1 MANDPAPPP
10 SLQELVGRYDADVAD
25 FRAGQ
30 ARIRLDVRGGET
42 WDAVVGRRRARL
54 ERADGARPDACL
66 TADEQTWARIA
77 DDVRGGMAAFRA
89 GKLTI
94 RDNLHV
100 GVGFL
105 AATSGITEPRR
116 LRFETLDT
124 DAGRISTAQAGGGP
138 TVIAIHGLGASKA
151 SFLPTL
157 EALADDFRVVAMDL
171 PGFGDSDKPLGA
183 PYHAP
188 FFARAVVALLDALGE
203 DRAHLIGNSL
213 GGRVAL
219 EVGLRY
225 PERVERLGLLAPS
238 LAWRRPRKWA
248 GPLRYVR
255 PELGLLPHTP
265 QRVVRAIVDS
275 VVPGASDGWTAAGI
289 DEFLR
294 AFLTP
299 RGRAAFYAT
308 ARQIYLEEPEGDKG
322 FWTRL
327 AGLEPD
333 ALFIWGRQD
342 RLVPIAFARHVSET
356 APGARHLELNCGHVP
371 QLERPAQTHR
381 ALIDFLGETT

>member
-1 MANDPAPPP
+1 MTTPPAPPQP
-10 SLQELVGRYDADVAD
+10 LQDLVGRYDADVAD
-25 FRAGQ
+25 FPAGRA
-30 ARIRLDVRGGET
+30 RVRLDVRDGQA
-42 WDAVVGRRRARL
+42 WDAVIARRRATL
-54 ERADGARPDACL
+54 ERANGSTPDACL
-66 TADEQTWARIA
+66 GADERTWAQIA

-89 GKLTI
+89 GRLTI
-94 RDNLHV
+94 RHNLHA

-105 AATSGITEPRR
+105 AATSGMTEPGR

-124 DAGRISTAQAGGGP
+124 DAGRISTAQAGSGP
-138 TVIAIHGLGASKA
+138 TVVTIHGLGASKA

-157 EALADDFRVVAMDL
+157 EALAGDFRVVAMDL

-183 PYHAP
+183 SYHAP

-219 EVGLRY
+219 EVGLRH
-225 PERVERLGLLAPS
+225 PDRVDRLGLLAPS
-238 LAWRRPRKWA
+238 LAWRRPRTWA
-248 GPLRYVR
+248 GPLRLVR

-265 QRVVRAIVDS
+265 QRVVRAIVDR
-275 VVPGASDGWTAAGI
+275 VVPGATEGWTAAGI

-308 ARQIYLEEPEGDKG
+308 ARQIYLEEPEGEKG

-327 AGLEPD
+327 ATLKPD
-333 ALFIWGRQD
+333 ALFVWGRQD
-342 RLVPIAFARHVSET
+342 RLVPIAFARHVSQT

-371 QLERPAQTHR
+371 QLERPRETHR
-381 ALIDFLGETT
+381 ALIDFLGAA